1 MRNPFIGLVLLGGL
15 ACDGT
20 VKTDPAE
27 WSVAKRVSPVDSSVD
42 LHLSLPSM
50 KGPGVGS
57 PPYLMIDCDSEH
69 KLRVVVALHYSQQTG
84 EGKTKYRL
92 DQNPPVSEQWLYV
105 SGAGAA
111 VPNNELRFL
120 KQILKARKLTFE
132 SSTGEIGLFDLS
144 QLPKH
149 LDELRTD
156 CHLPKLGL

>member
-15 ACDGT
+15 ACDAT

-57 PPYLMIDCDSEH
+57 QPYLMIDCDSEH

-84 EGKTKYRL
+84 EGK
-92 DQNPPVSEQWLYV
+92 
-105 SGAGAA
+105 
-111 VPNNELRFL
+111 PNT
-120 KQILKARKLTFE
+120 A
-132 SSTGEIGLFDLS
+132 
-144 QLPKH
+144 
-149 LDELRTD
+149 
-156 CHLPKLGL
+156 